1 MSTSYIAYYRVST
14 SRQGESGLGLDA
26 QVAAVTKFCEG
37 NAGSV
42 LHEFREVESGR
53 RKDRPELSK
62 AIALCK
68 KHDAILLIA
77 KLDRLARNVH
87 FISGLLESGIRFVAV
102 DMPNADRFMMHVYA
116 AVAEEEA
123 RRISERTRSALAA
136 AKARGVKLGVNGKL
150 LAAQHRR
157 EADEFAQQYGS
168 EIEHLRSTLQMSYR
182 AVAEH
187 LNETQ
192 TIPNRNGGKWH
203 VNSVHRL
210 HRRYMRLKSSTT
222 GERTHMYRQAT
233 AL

>member
-26 QVAAVTKFCEG
+26 QVAAVTNFCDS
-37 NAGSV
+37 NSGSV
-42 LHEFREVESGR
+42 LHQFREVESGR
-53 RKDRPELSK
+53 RRDRPELSK
-62 AIALCK
+62 AISLCK
-68 KHDAILLIA
+68 KHDAVLLIA

-123 RRISERTRSALAA
+123 RRISDRTRSALAA
-136 AKARGVKLGVNGKL
+136 AKTRGVKLGVNGKR
-150 LAAQHRR
+150 LAARHRQ
-157 EADEFAQQYGS
+157 EANEFAQQYGS
-168 EIEHLRSTLQMSYR
+168 EIEHLRTTLQLSYR

-187 LNETQ
+187 LNKTQ

-203 VNSVHRL
+203 GNSVHRL
-210 HRRYMRLKSSTT
+210 HMRYKQLQKVAICNDGQR
-222 GERTHMYRQAT
+222 YRQAT
-233 AL
+233 AT